1 MSLNNIEIKLSD
13 NVLWDFVCK
22 TEDPTLDTLYHKED
36 VLGLLNDEKDIE
48 TEVVIVEN
56 KDPLNMMLDEVKSI
70 AEYYN
75 FGEVKFRVDF
85 EDNYYPNVFVINTN
99 EELTDVRIRQLS
111 SLFRSRLNKFCD
123 EYNILKSFESVKFE
137 FQ

>member
-1 MSLNNIEIKLSD
+1 M
-13 NVLWDFVCK
+13 V
-22 TEDPTLDTLYHKED
+22 
-36 VLGLLNDEKDIE
+36 DEKDIE

-85 EDNYYPNVFVINTN
+85 DNNYYPNVFVINTN

>member
-1 MSLNNIEIKLSD
+1 M
-13 NVLWDFVCK
+13 V
-22 TEDPTLDTLYHKED
+22 
-36 VLGLLNDEKDIE
+36 DEKDIE

-75 FGEVKFRVDF
+75 FGEVK
-85 EDNYYPNVFVINTN
+85 INTN